1 MEMHIK
7 IVWIINMQHNLSR
20 DGKDS
25 IEWQSQCISLKIGF
39 LKCIM
44 HSRKLGGRSYY
55 LPDAFLSV
63 VSCILSFLQENTL
76 LLFSCLVMSDLGPC
90 CPCQAPLSM
99 GYPRQEYQS
108 GLLFPPP

>member
-7 IVWIINMQHNLSR
+7 IVWIINMRHNLSR

-44 HSRKLGGRSYY
+44 HSRKLEGRSYY
-55 LPDAFLSV
+55 LPDTFLSA
-63 VSCILSFLQENTL
+63 VSRIISSIQYNTT
-76 LLFSCLVMSDLGPC
+76 LLFSP
-90 CPCQAPLSM
+90 
-99 GYPRQEYQS
+99 
-108 GLLFPPP
+108 